1 MYQRFLDM
9 QRVDKIKWATCM
21 ILMQSNTLPMQET
34 LNVESVFKKKK
45 KKKSNYYFRTQFV
58 MSKNIL

>member
-45 KKKSNYYFRTQFV
+45 KRKVTIISGH
-58 MSKNIL
+58 SL